1 MKKCNSDNGCIMINV
16 DVSVKNMYV
25 EKTIFG
31 ILLHVVVK
39 MESIYLASIMDD
51 SAIVC
56 NEIIESYDKETK
68 AIPRNF
74 NQKKA
79 TCKTQSSFYW

>member
-1 MKKCNSDNGCIMINV
+1 
-16 DVSVKNMYV
+16 
-25 EKTIFG
+25 
-31 ILLHVVVK
+31 
-39 MESIYLASIMDD
+39 MDD

-79 TCKTQSSFYW
+79 TCKMQSLFYW

>member
-39 MESIYLASIMDD
+39 MESI
-51 SAIVC
+51 
-56 NEIIESYDKETK
+56 
-68 AIPRNF
+68 
-74 NQKKA
+74 
-79 TCKTQSSFYW
+79 

>member
-1 MKKCNSDNGCIMINV
+1 MHNDKCWCECKKHVCGKDYIWNPATCSYENG
-16 DVSVKNMYV
+16 K
-25 EKTIFG
+25 
-31 ILLHVVVK
+31 
-39 MESIYLASIMDD
+39 YLTSIMDD

-79 TCKTQSSFYW
+79 TCKMQSLFYW